1 VPDELFVGV
10 SQAHQLNAG
19 ANHGSNNI
27 SMRGLF
33 ITGTNTG
40 VGKTAVAAGL
50 AWALR
55 KHKINVGVMKPFATA
70 NKAFSKK
77 YRSRDTAMLA
87 GAAGVNDSDSEL
99 NPFFYSLAASPLVAS
114 QPKRESPASIKKAL
128 QALQNLG
135 KKHDFMIVEGIG
147 GIMVPLTENESV
159 ADFARRAGLPAV
171 IVSTP
176 MLGTL
181 NHTLLTV
188 MACKEFGIN
197 IKGIIVNKMPKR
209 PSIVEQ
215 KVPEVIERLTGIR
228 VLGTLPFSKGANYSA
243 IGKMIEKAIDF
254 DNLLSM

>member
-1 VPDELFVGV
+1 
-10 SQAHQLNAG
+10 
-19 ANHGSNNI
+19 
-27 SMRGLF
+27 MRGLF
-33 ITGTNTG
+33 ITGTSTG

-55 KHKINVGVMKPFATA
+55 KRKVNVGVMKPFATA
-70 NKAFSKK
+70 NRAFSKK
-77 YRSRDTAMLA
+77 YRSQDTAMLA
-87 GAAGVNDSDSEL
+87 RAAGVDDPDSDL

-114 QPKRESPASIKKAL
+114 QLKREPPASIEKAL
-128 QALQNLG
+128 QALQALA

-159 ADFARRAGLPAV
+159 ADFAKRAGLPVV
-171 IVSTP
+171 IVSTS

-197 IKGIIVNKMPKR
+197 VRGITVNKMPKK

-215 KVPEVIERLTGIR
+215 KAPEVIERLTGIK
-228 VLGTLPFSKGANYSA
+228 VLGTVPFLKGANYTT
-243 IGKMIEKAIDF
+243 IGKTLEKTANLDS
-254 DNLLSM
+254 LLSV